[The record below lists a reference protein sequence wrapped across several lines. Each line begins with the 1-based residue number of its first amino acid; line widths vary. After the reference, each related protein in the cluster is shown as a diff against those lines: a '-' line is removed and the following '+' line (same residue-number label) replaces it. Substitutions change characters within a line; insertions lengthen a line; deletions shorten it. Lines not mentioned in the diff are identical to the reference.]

1 MPASL
6 ADYVAAV
13 CPAAFYL
20 AVASQTSTSVS
31 VVGPA
36 ANYLADAS
44 LPGLSLLQLEIQL
57 LLQIHHIQSERTIIK
72 NRRNDLHT
80 YVRHFFRGL
89 FEFLTFVK

>member
-1 MPASL
+1 MPAFL

-31 VVGPA
+31 VVVVTVLGPA
-36 ANYLADAS
+36 AIYLADAS

-72 NRRNDLHT
+72 NRRNALHT
-80 YVRHFFRGL
+80 YVHLFFKGL
-89 FEFLTFVK
+89 L